1 MFFHPTFRDWLVK
14 RPEGEGTK
22 FLCDV
27 RTGHAAIAFSM
38 ARY

>member
-14 RPEGEGTK
+14 RPEGETTK

-27 RTGHAAIAFSM
+27 RIGHAAIAFSM
-38 ARY
+38 AR